1 MNKEIYR
8 GKIQQAKGKVKEEV
22 GRITGDTPLVIRGKT
37 DQVAGK
43 IKEEYGNVKQTLK

>member
-1 MNKEIYR
+1 MNKEISQ

-43 IKEEYGNVKQTLK
+43 IKEKYGNVKQTLK